1 MKQEILKLSEDV
13 ITKYLKEVNGGNADA
28 YLVQDTQTIMNL
40 VSKEE
45 KQAQDATFKKDELA
59 NEKRKIELEEK
70 KLEFEKKKEDNSR
83 KETEDR
89 IKLDKEKLDLEK
101 DRISAEN
108 DRIEIEKAKIE
119 VEKAKIEANKEAEKA
134 RNDLEKSKIEAE
146 KEMER
151 LRIETSSTLEE
162 KKLEVEKAKI
172 ELELK
177 QLEVTSKQ
185 ESNKSRNGLI
195 VGIAGAAAT
204 VLTIG
209 GSIIVQKLKDKH
221 EMEREVMQQNALSD
235 RVSEIIKSE
244 RNEDRIFTGFSKI
257 ELQNNIK

>member
-1 MKQEILKLSEDV
+1 MKQEIMKLSEDL

-28 YLVQDTQTIMNL
+28 YLVQDTQTMMSL
-40 VSKEE
+40 VSREE
-45 KQAQDATFKKDELA
+45 KQAQDAGFKKDELA
-59 NEKRKIELEEK
+59 NEKKKIELEEK
-70 KLEFEKKKEDNSR
+70 KLEFEEKKEGNSR

-101 DRISAEN
+101 DRISAEK
-108 DRIEIEKAKIE
+108 DRIEIEKAKIL
-119 VEKAKIEANKEAEKA
+119 ANKEAEKA
-134 RNDLEKSKIEAE
+134 RNDLEKSKFEAE

-151 LRIETSSTLEE
+151 LRIETSRTLEE

-177 QLEVTSKQ
+177 QLEATSQQ
-185 ESNKSRNGLI
+185 ETKKSRNGLI

-209 GSIIVQKLKDKH
+209 GSIIVQKIKDKH
-221 EMEREVMQQNALSD
+221 EMEREVMQQNALAD
-235 RVSEIIKSE
+235 RVSAIIQSE
-244 RNEDRIFTGFSKI
+244 RNEDRIFTGFGKI
-257 ELQNNIK
+257 ELQNDIK

>member
-1 MKQEILKLSEDV
+1 MKQEIMKLSEDV

-28 YLVQDTQTIMNL
+28 YLVQDTQTMMNL

-45 KQAQDATFKKDELA
+45 TQAQSAGFKKDELA
-59 NEKRKIELEEK
+59 NEKKKIELGEK
-70 KLEFEKKKEDNSR
+70 KLEFEEKKEDNSR

-101 DRISAEN
+101 DRISAEK

-134 RNDLEKSKIEAE
+134 RNDLEKSKFEAE
-146 KEMER
+146 KNMER
-151 LRIETSSTLEE
+151 LRIETSRTLEE
-162 KKLEVEKAKI
+162 KKLEVEKLRI
-172 ELELK
+172 ELEVK

-185 ESNKSRNGLI
+185 ETNKSRNGLI

-221 EMEREVMQQNALSD
+221 DMERSVMEQNALAD
-235 RVSEIIKSE
+235 RVSAIIQSE
-244 RNEDRIFTGFSKI
+244 RNEDRIFTGFGKI
-257 ELQNNIK
+257 ELQNDIR